1 MEHNFKEEL
10 RGSFEFDKIFD
21 FCQNNIV
28 TVERYPDSKYHCHI
42 NRKEWDTAKGI
53 SDNPFVA
60 LVLGVNNYIE
70 NNK

>member
-10 RGSFEFDKIFD
+10 IASFDFNKIFEFCEK
-21 FCQNNIV
+21 NVV
-28 TVERYPDSKYHCHI
+28 TVHLQNTKYHCHI

-53 SDNPFVA
+53 HENPFAA
-60 LVLGVNNYIE
+60 LILGVNNYIE